1 MYIIK
6 MFVFIALCLKI
17 SNVDYQNCGFFFKV
31 NIIPHT
37 WFPHPKMACSLPRS
51 DTGTQLKKLQDLMQ
65 RFELFCAYVCVFSW
79 IGSIWTHF
87 QNKLTW
93 LFMIYIIFCCL
104 VASVSDFIMQTL
116 HFHDYLGT
124 IHSVL
129 IDEDFTSPKM
139 HNRSVRF
146 RINIYTIYISFIL
159 WVLKK

>member
-1 MYIIK
+1 
-6 MFVFIALCLKI
+6 MFENQQCWLSKLWI
-17 SNVDYQNCGFFFKV
+17 FFKV

-104 VASVSDFIMQTL
+104 VC
-116 HFHDYLGT
+116 
-124 IHSVL
+124 
-129 IDEDFTSPKM
+129 
-139 HNRSVRF
+139 
-146 RINIYTIYISFIL
+146 ISFWFYHADTAFSWLLGNNSQRTDWWRFYIP
-159 WVLKK
+159 KDAQ